1 MAHKTKK
8 RKTQQPSTTTTQ
20 NARPGPRPPKSMV
33 IRLHASAVGQSVSQ
47 LTADFRRLMSP
58 DTASRLRE
66 RRANKL
72 KDYIAMSGP
81 LGVTHLFLFS
91 RSKNGNVHLRIC
103 LAPRGPTLT
112 FRVEGYSLC
121 KDVER
126 NMKRPRGGDLGIWA
140 NAPLV
145 VMNNFAQ
152 AGKAATDGT
161 AKGKEEDPIHKQLET
176 LLTTVFQGIFPA
188 ITPSSTRLDSIKR
201 ILLLNRETPKTSKS
215 TTPSDAQPNPFTL
228 SLRHYAITTRQS
240 NISKR
245 VRRFDAAEQR
255 KRSQKQSNK
264 SSSGAAL
271 PNLGR
276 LEDAADYLLDPSAAG
291 YTSASDTEVESENE
305 VEVLETE
312 THQRVLSRKQRQR
325 LQEERAAARP
335 APAATVDDDD
345 PEDADPDAGQADPK
359 SAPTSQSRL
368 QRRAIALHELGPRMK
383 LSLVKVEEGLCD
395 GRVMWNSFV
404 SKSSEET
411 AELDDRWKTRRAEKE
426 ERRRVQ
432 RDNVAR
438 KRGDKKSD
446 SKVDGEEDEGEA
458 VGSDF
463 ELEDFEEM
471 DMNGEGN
478 EEEEGEDG
486 WEEDDRQQDAED
498 DGMED

>member
-1 MAHKTKK
+1 
-8 RKTQQPSTTTTQ
+8 
-20 NARPGPRPPKSMV
+20 MV

-121 KDVER
+121 KDVEK

-152 AGKAATDGT
+152 ASKAGKDEKDTT
-161 AKGKEEDPIHKQLET
+161 AKDQDPIHKQLET

-201 ILLLNRETPKTSKS
+201 ILLLNRETPKTTK
-215 TTPSDAQPNPFTL
+215 TTPSKSNNNTTESDQGSNPFTL

-255 KRSQKQSNK
+255 RRSQKQSNK

-291 YTSASDTEVESENE
+291 YTSASDTELESENE

-312 THQRVLSRKQRQR
+312 THQRVLSRKQRQK
-325 LQEERAAARP
+325 LQDERAAA
-335 APAATVDDDD
+335 VDRNASVADADVND
-345 PEDADPDAGQADPK
+345 EEDASQPDRKPDPST
-359 SAPTSQSRL
+359 SASQQRL
-368 QRRAIALHELGPRMK
+368 QKRAIALHELGPRME

-432 RDNVAR
+432 RENVAR
-438 KRGDKKSD
+438 KRGDKQDAGKN
-446 SKVDGEEDEGEA
+446 GAGEDEEA
-458 VGSDF
+458 EVGSDF
-463 ELEDFEEM
+463 DIEDFEEM
-471 DMNGEGN
+471 DMNGQADEDG
-478 EEEEGEDG
+478 EGEDG
-486 WEEDDRQQDAED
+486 WEDQDGHEEAED
-498 DGMED
+498 DEMED